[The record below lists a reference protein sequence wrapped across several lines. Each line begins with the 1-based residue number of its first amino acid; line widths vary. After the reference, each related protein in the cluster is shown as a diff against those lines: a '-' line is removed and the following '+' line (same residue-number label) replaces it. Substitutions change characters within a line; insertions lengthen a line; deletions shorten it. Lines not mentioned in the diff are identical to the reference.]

1 MTCAGGTTLPALETA
16 SSSRGAAAGRDVGIL
31 FGSPDLASLLQG
43 KPEQLPQ
50 PGAVQGGLR
59 GEDGRD
65 IILIIAIIIIII
77 ITILCVPAA
86 PSYLQQ
92 PQGGALHA
100 GPQLRTVPAE
110 DTEVLLRPGQRSVPQ
125 VNTEPAVAKPLP

>member
-31 FGSPDLASLLQG
+31 IGSPDLASLLQG

-65 IILIIAIIIIII
+65 IILIIIITTIIIII
-77 ITILCVPAA
+77 ITILCVTAA

-92 PQGGALHA
+92 PQGGALLA
-100 GPQLRTVPAE
+100 GP
-110 DTEVLLRPGQRSVPQ
+110 
-125 VNTEPAVAKPLP
+125 

>member
-31 FGSPDLASLLQG
+31 IGSPDLASLLQG

-50 PGAVQGGLR
+50 PGPVQGGLR

-65 IILIIAIIIIII
+65 IILIIAIIIIITT
-77 ITILCVPAA
+77 ITILCVAAA
-86 PSYLQQ
+86 PGEPQQ
-92 PQGGALHA
+92 PQG
-100 GPQLRTVPAE
+100 
-110 DTEVLLRPGQRSVPQ
+110 
-125 VNTEPAVAKPLP
+125 

>member
-1 MTCAGGTTLPALETA
+1 MSSEGGTTLPALETA

-31 FGSPDLASLLQG
+31 IGSPDFSTLLQG

-59 GEDGRD
+59 GEDSRD
-65 IILIIAIIIIII
+65 IILIIAIITIITII
-77 ITILCVPAA
+77 ITILCVAAA

-100 GPQLRTVPAE
+100 GPQLGPVPAA

-125 VNTEPAVAKPLP
+125 VNTETTIAK